1 MKITARIDGV
11 EKATLLLSGQAKQV
25 EYAEAVARHRVG
37 HAVRKQIE
45 TAIATGF
52 DRPTPWFQ
60 KAVYVRPFRPT
71 RGADVAVF
79 LKDTEV
85 LSNFPAYRQHALTNL
100 RANQQTTP
108 GPGSTAD
115 ILGHH
120 FSGGSRKRKKIE
132 EAFTRAGLIK
142 GHELL
147 VPGPD
152 ARLDRYG
159 NISRGQVQQIY
170 AALYLYRDPYQ
181 NRTRSRRSQRNDA
194 AAGRM
199 FWSNGDHPMKVR
211 RGLWATSRSKQ
222 LQLLLI
228 PIPQAVYRQRID
240 MPAIA
245 KQRVAADFDREFRAA
260 LQQALSTAR
269 P

>member
-1 MKITARIDGV
+1 MISAHIDGI
-11 EKATLLLSGQAKQV
+11 EKTLLALSGQAKQV

-37 HAVRKQIE
+37 HAVRQQIE
-45 TAIATGF
+45 TEIAAGF

-60 KAVYVRPFRPT
+60 KSVYVRPYKPIK
-71 RGADVAVF
+71 GADVAIF
-79 LKDTEV
+79 IKDV
-85 LSNFPAYRQHALTNL
+85 GAGASASALAGL
-100 RANQQTTP
+100 RDTQMSAP
-108 GPGSTAD
+108 EPGSTAD

-159 NISRGQVQQIY
+159 NISRGQVQQMY
-170 AALYLYRDPYQ
+170 AALYLYRDPNQ

-228 PIPQAVYRQRID
+228 PIPQAVYRKRID

-245 KQRVAADFDREFRAA
+245 AQRVAADFDREFRVA

>member
-1 MKITARIDGV
+1 MKISAHIDGI
-11 EKATLLLSGQAKQV
+11 EKTLLALSGQAKQV
-25 EYAEAVARHRVG
+25 EYAEAAARHRVG
-37 HAVRKQIE
+37 HAVRQQIE
-45 TAIATGF
+45 TEIASGF

-60 KAVYVRPFRPT
+60 KSVYVRPYKPIK
-71 RGADVAVF
+71 GADVAIF
-79 LKDTEV
+79 IKDV
-85 LSNFPAYRQHALTNL
+85 GAGASAAAINALRVNPLSAPE
-100 RANQQTTP
+100 
-108 GPGSTAD
+108 PGSTAD

-142 GHELL
+142 GNELL

-152 ARLDRYG
+152 AKLDRYG
-159 NISRGQVQQIY
+159 NLSRGQVQQIY
-170 AALYLYRDPYQ
+170 AALYLYRDPHQ

-228 PIPQAVYRQRID
+228 PIPQAVYRKRID
-240 MPAIA
+240 LPAIA
-245 KQRVAADFDREFRAA
+245 AQRVAADFDREFRGA